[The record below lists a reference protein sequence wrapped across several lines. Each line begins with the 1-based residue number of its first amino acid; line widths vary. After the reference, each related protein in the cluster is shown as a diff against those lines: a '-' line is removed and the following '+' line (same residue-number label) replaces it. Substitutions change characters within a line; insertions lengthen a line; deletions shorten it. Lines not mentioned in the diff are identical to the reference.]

1 MRMYFNIGRFRMSI
15 DPMYI
20 VVFVLGFILGIVI

>member
-1 MRMYFNIGRFRMSI
+1 MRIYFNIGRFRMSI

-20 VVFVLGFILGIVI
+20 VVFLLGLIVGNII